1 MPGIETSTGTIE
13 SELIESI
20 RWELEALSLG
30 VKKESF
36 RAKQELKNRVKELWF
51 YDWDE
56 SWENINFNIINV
68 RKYLEWIR
76 NKTWSELNVKSS
88 ELEKWVRT
96 IAIQIAINYI
106 NNKNWWTK
114 NNIDWIDGIRGN
126 QTWNW
131 VKEFQT
137 AYGLRN
143 KDGLPWPET
152 INKILE
158 LLWSNLAFDN
168 HNSAESGVSNTN
180 MTHNRQ
186 EHYMDRFKNI
196 DDDKY
201 ITLFRSIKIPNRRH
215 WFDVV
220 NTKWNEFIEKIKSE
234 SESEWEL
241 EKIIFGD
248 SQVQN
253 LLVNILD
260 DHGRD
265 IAIRKNN
272 YQKKKQSEDTQISED
287 MTEMDLDNEEYFE
300 FFEDYKFKN
309 ETSENF
315 EQFVLSDEWR
325 AIIMYE
331 IKSHVDA
338 HHINKDNEY
347 DKFYN
352 NYPLSVAS
360 LEIELKNAFDKKM
373 QSDYY
378 KKFGHYDEKKDK
390 LDILANQVTRDIKN
404 IVANHMRTGKNDF
417 DPDIRLKLKSLLYKE
432 YDGATINKIISD
444 KDYEDTFKIV
454 LSEIVENY
462 ENRVRNNDYID
473 LNTDDKQISLQLKSY
488 LYIYW
493 NIFYSEDFRS
503 DQDSQYYEE
512 LLPEVMLSILSNND
526 TSLESIIKHKK
537 FLILERKL
545 EQERRKRDRQRKAL
559 LARRNREKNNSL
571 QPSEIKKLAGID
583 ESQVKNIDPNN
594 ATWTEIAA
602 STGLSD
608 DFEDY
613 NVEIKE
619 FEAWQNR
626 IILENAWREFIQY
639 NSDIKTSISIDEIS
653 KLYDFENNTIR
664 ESNENTT
671 VKKSDDNKKWEQL
684 TREEFIKSNMAWK
697 SPKEIEKT
705 HNMLQSFPYYF
716 NRAKQKF
723 SSSTSQV
730 KEAVS
735 ETVKTY
741 AIWHIIDNVKDIFN
755 TIVSNWQTDSK
766 FEWFT
771 FSQKPVKREWNNI
784 EILWKFN
791 WSDVKIRYNLE
802 TGKIFMNSFIQ
813 HNSTTKLT
821 IWNSINADYEI
832 GKLKSFDKILEEHYS
847 DSKTS
852 ASSTDIP
859 NIPKHMLNNWNNWRN
874 RNQKSGT
881 KIWFN
886 LRENILPL
894 DNRPDNTNIDMRHR
908 HWPIPP
914 IIPHTAMWKE
924 EIDLITWRLWDMI
937 NVNLDLISD
946 TVIEHTKKQNA
957 MNSLIM
963 KFMKTFNI
971 ISWEEDASNIDIN
984 DGSNMFKLIQI
995 IENSEPNILN
1005 KFQIFM
1011 EKIMEYSWLKRGSN
1025 NILWAQRNAKTSAI
1039 FDETNNNHL
1048 ISLLRDNADNFS
1060 KNPQEFKNKK
1070 NFDSNSNLWFVD
1082 MIVENITTDNSNK
1095 ANQKLDG
1102 VKMRTF
1108 FENAKLDSPF

>member
-1 MPGIETSTGTIE
+1 MTGSIEISTGTIE

-36 RAKQELKNRVKELWF
+36 RAKQELKNKVKELWF

-76 NKTWSELNVKSS
+76 NKTWSELNIKSS

-106 NNKNWWTK
+106 NNKNWGTSK
-114 NNIDWIDGIRGN
+114 NIDWIDGIRGN

-137 AYGLRN
+137 TYGLKN
-143 KDGLPWPET
+143 KDGFPWPET

-158 LLWSNLAFDN
+158 LLWSNLAFS
-168 HNSAESGVSNTN
+168 NSNNGVNRIADSNVTQ
-180 MTHNRQ
+180 NRQ
-186 EHYMDRFKNI
+186 EHFMNRHKNI
-196 DDDKY
+196 DDDKC
-201 ITLFRSIKIPNRRH
+201 IRLFRSMKIPNRRH
-215 WFDVV
+215 WFNVE
-220 NTKWNEFIEKIKSE
+220 NSKWSEFIEKVKTE
-234 SESEWEL
+234 SESKWGL

-253 LLVNILD
+253 LLVNVLNE
-260 DHGRD
+260 HWKD
-265 IAIRKNN
+265 IAIRKSN
-272 YQKKKQSEDTQISED
+272 YLQKKQSEINPIWED
-287 MTEMDLDNEEYFE
+287 MIDSENEEVFE
-300 FFEDYKFKN
+300 FFEDYKYKN

-331 IKSHVDA
+331 IKSHVNT
-338 HHINKDNEY
+338 HHTNNNNEY
-347 DKFYN
+347 DEFYN
-352 NYPLSVAS
+352 NYPLSAAN
-360 LEIELKNAFDKKM
+360 LEIELKNAFDKKI

-390 LDILANQVTRDIKN
+390 LDILANQVTLDIKN
-404 IVANHMRTGKNDF
+404 IVANHMKSGKNDF
-417 DPDIRLKLKSLLYKE
+417 DPDIRLKLRLLLSKE
-432 YDGATINKIISD
+432 YDGATISKIISD

-454 LSEIVENY
+454 LSEIIENY
-462 ENRVRNNDYID
+462 ENRVRNNNDID

-493 NIFYSEDFRS
+493 NIFYSEDFKS

-526 TSLESIIKHKK
+526 ASLETIIKHKK

-545 EQERRKRDRQRKAL
+545 EQERRKRDQQRKAL
-559 LARRNREKNNSL
+559 RARRNEEKNNSI
-571 QPSEIKKLAGID
+571 QPGKIKEFAGID
-583 ESQVKNIDPNN
+583 ESQIKSIDPDN
-594 ATWTEIAA
+594 APWYKIAA
-602 STGLSD
+602 SAGLSD

-613 NVEIKE
+613 NVEVKE
-619 FEAWQNR
+619 FKEKENR
-626 IILENAWREFIQY
+626 IILENAWKDFTQY
-639 NSDIKTSISIDEIS
+639 NSDIKPIISIDDMYE
-653 KLYDFENNTIR
+653 LYDFENNTIR
-664 ESNENTT
+664 ESNENDT
-671 VKKSDDNKKWEQL
+671 VRKSADNRRWEQL

-697 SPKEIEKT
+697 SSEEIKKI
-705 HNMLQSFPYYF
+705 HDKLQSFPAYF
-716 NRAKQKF
+716 EKAKQGL
-723 SSSTSQV
+723 SSSTSQI
-730 KEAVS
+730 KEAIG

-741 AIWHIIDNVKDIFN
+741 AIWAVIDNVRDIFN
-755 TIVSNWQTDSK
+755 TIVSNWQTDAK

-813 HNSTTKLT
+813 HKSTTKLT

-832 GKLKSFDKILEEHYS
+832 GELKSFDKILEEHYS
-847 DSKTS
+847 DSETS
-852 ASSTDIP
+852 ASNTDTP
-859 NIPKHMLNNWNNWRN
+859 NIPKYTLNNRGNWRN
-874 RNQKSGT
+874 WNQRSGT
-881 KIWFN
+881 KNWFN
-886 LRENILPL
+886 LRENIWPL
-894 DNRPDNTNIDMRHR
+894 DNMPDNTDIDPRHR

-914 IIPHTAMWKE
+914 IIPHTTMWKE
-924 EIDLITWRLWDMI
+924 EIDLLTWRFWDMI
-937 NVNLDLISD
+937 NVNLDLISNS
-946 TVIEHTKKQNA
+946 VIEHTKKQNA

-971 ISWEEDASNIDIN
+971 ISWEDDASNIDIN

-995 IENSEPNILN
+995 IENSEPNTLN

-1011 EKIMEYSWLKRGSN
+1011 EKIMEYSWLKWWSN
-1025 NILWAQRNAKTSAI
+1025 NILWAQKNTKTSVI
-1039 FDETNNNHL
+1039 FDEVNNNHL

-1060 KNPQEFKNKK
+1060 KNPQEFKNIK

-1095 ANQKLDG
+1095 SNQKLDG
-1102 VKMRTF
+1102 AKMRTF